1 MFKISRA
8 YCEDKQ
14 KLFSFHN
21 VLLSEG
27 KQGLA
32 RPGRSTNLHINGSHV
47 GRVVLLVHGYNT
59 LVHEVRFMI
68 VRPEPFFQL
77 TAKVKKKCLCTLG
90 SIPRKSFVRNTALVL
105 VLGSMLYECSIMH
118 EQRGIVINL
127 GILIRWFQIFATA
140 HCQFG

>member
-1 MFKISRA
+1 M
-8 YCEDKQ
+8 
-14 KLFSFHN
+14 
-21 VLLSEG
+21 
-27 KQGLA
+27 A

-47 GRVVLLVHGYNT
+47 GRVVLLEHGYNT

-105 VLGSMLYECSIMH
+105 LGSMLYECSIMH

-127 GILIRWFQIFATA
+127 GILIHWLQIFATA
-140 HCQFG
+140 NLAKMEIL

>member
-105 VLGSMLYECSIMH
+105 VLGSMLYECSIMYEH
-118 EQRGIVINL
+118 RGVVRNFNPL
-127 GILIRWFQIFATA
+127 VPNFC